1 MKPSATF
8 ADLVDLAELSMVQ
21 TAVGP
26 APVMRPLS
34 ERNRARGG
42 VLREGAFDYR
52 GIPSLFGTTRVPFKS
67 STATIDG
74 AEQE

>member
-1 MKPSATF
+1 MSTPVTF
-8 ADLVDLAELSMVQ
+8 TELVDLAELSMVQ

-34 ERNRARGG
+34 ERNRARGA

-52 GIPSLFGTTRVPFKS
+52 GIPSLYGAARVPFKS
-67 STATIDG
+67 CAATVDG